1 MATTMVTSSTTMPGF
16 GGGMARA
23 VVYYLQISV
32 FAVMLSLLIPID
44 GMMLGTRIY
53 YHFVAN
59 EHFQP
64 SREPLVMPSFP
75 FNASQ
80 LIDVESILRL
90 HDRLDGG
97 ERPEFEVELTDRTLG
112 KISTMSDGHNLYLPF
127 TKRWHGDPDAYDALN
142 RARKQLIEPVQD
154 HVLQE
159 LGLRVYP
166 VTEAS
171 VWSAFTIQSR
181 TTPNSIDPSFGLH
194 YDAEPPNAFRAI
206 FVISGGDDCDMPS
219 VRYQDKEGQFH
230 NITVR
235 TGDGYFIRGSETRH
249 GVQGGG
255 CNFQDSSVLS
265 SSDDPSFP
273 ASPFPKKKKVP
284 RVILGLQFSTLPN
297 QTPVSL
303 CSHML
308 AMQAKF
314 RCFVR
319 HTTVIVDW
327 LSKKT

>member
-1 MATTMVTSSTTMPGF
+1 MIAMITSTTNRRGC
-16 GGGMARA
+16 GGSWARA
-23 VVYYLQISV
+23 VEYYLQISV
-32 FAVMLSLLIPID
+32 VAMMLSLLVPID

-53 YHFVAN
+53 YHFFAN
-59 EHFQP
+59 EYFQP

-80 LIDVESILRL
+80 LIDVESILLL
-90 HDRLDGG
+90 HDRLNGG

-127 TKRWHGDPDAYDALN
+127 TKRWHGDPDAYDALDQ
-142 RARKQLIEPVQD
+142 ARKQLIEPVQD
-154 HVLQE
+154 HVLKE

-171 VWSAFTIQSR
+171 VWSAFTIQST
-181 TTPNSIDPSFGLH
+181 TTPDSIDPSFGLH
-194 YDAEPPNAFRAI
+194 YDAEPSNAFRAI

-219 VRYQDKEGQFH
+219 VRYQDKDGQFH

-255 CNFQDSSVLS
+255 CNFQD
-265 SSDDPSFP
+265 DPSLPTSTFRKE
-273 ASPFPKKKKVP
+273 KKP

-308 AMQAKF
+308 AMQAMF
-314 RCFVR
+314 RYFVR
-319 HTTVIVDW
+319 RTTELVQW
-327 LSKKT
+327 LGEKQSLVSVS